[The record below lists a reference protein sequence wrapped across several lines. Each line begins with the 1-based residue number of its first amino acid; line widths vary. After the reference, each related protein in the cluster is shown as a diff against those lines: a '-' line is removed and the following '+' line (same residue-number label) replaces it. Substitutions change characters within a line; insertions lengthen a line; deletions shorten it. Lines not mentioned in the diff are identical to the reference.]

1 MLFPLHKFNGK
12 SGCLVAKVRPLSTCV
27 LADMLVTNYVQNA
40 HEILWCLH
48 LNSSTRSSRNLN

>member
-12 SGCLVAKVRPLSTCV
+12 SRCLVAKVRPLSTCV
-27 LADMLVTNYVQNA
+27 LADMLATNYIQNA

-48 LNSSTRSSRNLN
+48 LNSSTRNLN